1 MYEDI
6 MRRPMFQKPQQRA
19 GSGIMAGV
27 APVQGYDDGGSVP
40 QYTPKFLREEE
51 EEDITDNPYFKAFVV
66 DKDDP
71 VDIALSTAAAGMA
84 ATGIGSPVAA
94 VTKLVG
100 IARKI
105 GKNRKVIG
113 DIVERAQDKV
123 MQMESMGVF
132 DKAKKIGGQ
141 AATKVGDYLT
151 LSSGLK
157 EIPEIISGPAGYVE
171 DRVESVKYPIEQGS
185 ELVESIYNIATKAD
199 GGIASLPVNMA
210 DGGIGKTDL
219 ILKGFGDLIKFIK
232 NKLKKGEINEDEAKK
247 IIKDNVG
254 GPKPRVQYNADG
266 TPRIKSDGPSR
277 GVKEDLKGKPDEP
290 KPLPSDDLTKGKGKR
305 SVMSTLTAPLRN
317 PGKTLFG
324 VGATGTAAIVGDA
337 ILNEGKITKDLIGI
351 EDEIMPPP
359 PLASQTPPPPLASQ
373 TPLARINPNASTSV
387 GKEDG
392 KVKEERKKFL
402 PKVRPFGGKIAKALL
417 GEDEAFGGDDK
428 KDQGFLRSVM
438 SKLQDPRTRYAIA
451 KANQPSEGF
460 TPRNAMSDMVLGAQ
474 EYDDAVAKRE
484 YIQAQTEDQSTSDLE
499 KLTDFFMSD
508 VDTEGRDEEEIL
520 SLRNKMKFS
529 LQSLSFDQTRQALAA
544 ELAAKFG
551 SDDVGIDTVK
561 KIMNQLTSTEDL
573 AKIIEDFNLAG
584 QAAP

>member
-27 APVQGYDDGGSVP
+27 APVQGYDNGGSVP
-40 QYTPKFLREEE
+40 EYTPKFLREEE

-71 VDIALSTAAAGMA
+71 VDIELSTAAAGMA
-84 ATGIGSPVAA
+84 ATGIGSP
-94 VTKLVG
+94 
-100 IARKI
+100 
-105 GKNRKVIG
+105 
-113 DIVERAQDKV
+113 ERAQDKV

-141 AATKVGDYLT
+141 AATKAGDYLT

-317 PGKTLFG
+317 PGKTLLG

-351 EDEIMPPP
+351 EDEIM
-359 PLASQTPPPPLASQ
+359 PPPPLASQ

-417 GEDEAFGGDDK
+417 GEDEAFGSEDPAN
-428 KDQGFLRSVM
+428 QGFLERTI

-499 KLTDFFMSD
+499 KLTNFFMSD

-529 LQSLSFDQTRQALAA
+529 LQNMSFDQTRQALAA

-573 AKIIEDFNLAG
+573 AKIIENFNLAG